1 MVVFPPFGVGEEDG
15 LGIRGVDAKGR
26 LNGNMEQLLRTLR
39 GLASS
44 LWFPSLPYLSNL

>member
-1 MVVFPPFGVGEEDG
+1 LEHGAAAKN
-15 LGIRGVDAKGR
+15 LG
-26 LNGNMEQLLRTLR
+26 R